1 MKVPF
6 LKRFQLN
13 KAGVVCDGVGK
24 PQGPVNSAGNCN
36 PYAFDPGPDNP
47 CFDKGKSKLDAIGG
61 ETRWRNKNKFS
72 LFS

>member
-13 KAGVVCDGVGK
+13 SAGVVCDGVGK

-47 CFDKGKSKLDAIGG
+47 CFDKSKNDDTKI
-61 ETRWRNKNKFS
+61 KNIFKYKKKQPCGCK
-72 LFS
+72 